1 MEIICI
7 SDTHNNH
14 QKLLVPNGDVLV
26 HAGDV
31 TERGTEREVRDFLK
45 WFSDQPH
52 RHKIFIAGNHDFF
65 LEKKSSSQI
74 AKILP
79 ENVHYLSET
88 QLELSGVLFW
98 GSPITPGTKNWA
110 FSERRFYRWKNI
122 PPNTDILIT
131 HTPPYGI
138 LDVSNT
144 KKALGSKALLKRI
157 LSLKPKYH
165 IFGHMHENYG
175 KVKRRETVFVN
186 ASTFNQ
192 NEKLVNPPIK
202 IIV

>member
-31 TERGTEREVRDFLK
+31 TERGTEREVRAFLK
-45 WFSDQPH
+45 WFSNQPH

-65 LEKKSSSQI
+65 LEKLTAEKL
-74 AKILP
+74 AELLP
-79 ENVHYLSET
+79 ENVHYLDET
-88 QLELSGVLFW
+88 QLELDGVLFW
-98 GSPITPGTKNWA
+98 GSPMTPGNGNWA
-110 FSERRFYRWKNI
+110 FSEYRFNRWRNI
-122 PPNTDILIT
+122 PQKTDVLIT

-138 LDVSNT
+138 LDVSSA
-144 KKALGSKALLKRI
+144 KKALGSKALLERI
-157 LSLKPKYH
+157 LSIKPKYH
-165 IFGHMHENYG
+165 IFGHTHENYG
-175 KVKRRETVFVN
+175 KVKRGETIFVN
-186 ASTFNQ
+186 ATTFNQ